1 MKVRKQLKNFSPSE
15 ILITADDARL
25 ILKFIFKPS
34 EHPTIDQLPMNHR
47 ELNLAQGLLVEAIDA
62 SYSIGYVE
70 ALFRSTANPSAKTFS
85 VMRKFAK
92 SSKKH
97 WYKHATASD
106 LLSIKI
112 YDVVINELARRF
124 KNILAIYLVKKVDT
138 NEKNLPLTAFLDY
151 KIQAN
156 HLPRVWS

>member
-1 MKVRKQLKNFSPSE
+1 MRKQLKNFSPSE

-34 EHPTIDQLPMNHR
+34 EHSIIDQLPMNHR

-70 ALFRSTANPSAKTFS
+70 ALFRSTANPSAKAFS
-85 VMRKFAK
+85 IMRKFAK

-97 WYKHATASD
+97 WYKHATSTD

-112 YDVVINELARRF
+112 YDFVVNELARRF
-124 KNILAIYLVKKVDT
+124 KSLLAIYLVKKVDT

-151 KIQAN
+151 KIPAN
-156 HLPRVWS
+156 HLPKLWS